1 MTRSIELR
9 TTEPMR
15 CGLMTTG
22 EHSVTQEAS
31 SVARIVNLEMT
42 NLITEEQ
49 RLNNARVVGAYDL
62 LPGFFPGFIQ
72 WILNADWEQLIEE
85 CEGCISEFENYA
97 GARPNATRVAAN
109 HAILLFST
117 RLVLSYLFNDES
129 VVKERME
136 LVRQYLIGRMDATLE
151 NVGLLQPH
159 EKFIQILR
167 NMHSRNEVGFSNSSQ
182 ALSMPDTF
190 AKSIGYITTTKT
202 IYLDVDN
209 AYDLV
214 VKFSHTL
221 GRPFTYPLIDLKRD
235 PV

>member
-1 MTRSIELR
+1 
-9 TTEPMR
+9 
-15 CGLMTTG
+15 
-22 EHSVTQEAS
+22 
-31 SVARIVNLEMT
+31 
-42 NLITEEQ
+42 
-49 RLNNARVVGAYDL
+49 
-62 LPGFFPGFIQ
+62 
-72 WILNADWEQLIEE
+72 
-85 CEGCISEFENYA
+85 
-97 GARPNATRVAAN
+97 
-109 HAILLFST
+109 
-117 RLVLSYLFNDES
+117 
-129 VVKERME
+129 ME

-235 PV
+235 LCKNGITVQKSENVKIDGKGKRMFKLLKNVFEDENAKYVTQLD